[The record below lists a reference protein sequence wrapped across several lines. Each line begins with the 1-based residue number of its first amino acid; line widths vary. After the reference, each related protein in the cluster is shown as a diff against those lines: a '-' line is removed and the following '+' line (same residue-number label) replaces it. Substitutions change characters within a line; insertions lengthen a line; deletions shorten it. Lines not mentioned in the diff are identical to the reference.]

1 MCTHLQPD
9 YEKGT
14 LFTRSKLK
22 NFDLVLDFWLKPCVF
37 LNKFSL
43 TLGSENEVL
52 LPKQTKELLFVDI
65 KQRS

>member
-1 MCTHLQPD
+1 MHWHWQPD

-14 LFTRSKLK
+14 LFTRSKFK
-22 NFDLVLDFWLKPCVF
+22 TFDFVLHFRCVF
-37 LNKFSL
+37 LYKFSL
-43 TLGSENEVL
+43 NLGSENEVL